1 MRQLLKMHHGDFSV
15 RSRLLVVLFMIV
27 FGIAVVVDFAAV
39 LQYVGLVSGLPLTIL
54 ELGASITAA
63 TIFPL
68 IVMGMSI
75 SGDLNHLK

>member
-1 MRQLLKMHHGDFSV
+1 MRQLLKMHHDDFGV

-27 FGIAVVVDFAAV
+27 FVIAVVVDFAAV

-75 SGDLNHLK
+75 SGDLNHPK

>member
-1 MRQLLKMHHGDFSV
+1 VRQLLKMHHDHFSV

-27 FGIAVVVDFAAV
+27 FVIAVVVDFAAM
-39 LQYVGLVSGLPLTIL
+39 LQYVGLVNGLPLTIL
-54 ELGASITAA
+54 EIGASITAV

-75 SGDLNHLK
+75 SGDLSHPK